1 MTPPT
6 SLWSG
11 NPIPHTRVMVFSTP
25 HKRHAGKWQI
35 WKCGIITKTYSSR
48 ANLYWWI
55 DLLLCCLFASRVRGL
70 GFSWYLNQLPFTW
83 LTACCWNIYDYLRLK
98 HLRKC
103 DQSNRSKKNKRF
115 RLQTRNWALHT
126 NISINTL
133 HLQVSSQKFGMSKVK
148 FAGKTPYGLTYFWN
162 VVCHLHMCGFLLA
175 SGGFAYFTD
184 VSILFWFKCTTY
196 DYALEE
202 LRSYQTF
209 STSMSNGAVRAGY
222 HENCILKRLVLILM
236 SLNGYCQE
244 HVSVLDQKNR
254 RSQWEHTQ
262 WQLNRSGENHLESEI
277 KTVLV
282 TLLCVLVGVVVF
294 NEQTTQPSTR

>member
-1 MTPPT
+1 MNWP
-6 SLWSG
+6 
-11 NPIPHTRVMVFSTP
+11 
-25 HKRHAGKWQI
+25 A
-35 WKCGIITKTYSSR
+35 
-48 ANLYWWI
+48 A
-55 DLLLCCLFASRVRGL
+55 LLFVCVSCTG

-162 VVCHLHMCGFLLA
+162 VVCHLHMCGFPLA
-175 SGGFAYFTD
+175 SGSFAYSTD

>member
-1 MTPPT
+1 MNWPAALLFVGVSCTRPRFQLVSEPAAIYMT
-6 SLWSG
+6 
-11 NPIPHTRVMVFSTP
+11 
-25 HKRHAGKWQI
+25 
-35 WKCGIITKTYSSR
+35 
-48 ANLYWWI
+48 
-55 DLLLCCLFASRVRGL
+55 D
-70 GFSWYLNQLPFTW
+70 
-83 LTACCWNIYDYLRLK
+83 CWNIHVCLHLR

-103 DQSNRSKKNKRF
+103 DQSNRSKERKRL
-115 RLQTRNWALHT
+115 RLQIRNWDLH
-126 NISINTL
+126 NDKSINIL
-133 HLQVSSQKFGMSKVK
+133 HLEVLSQKFGMSKVK
-148 FAGKTPYGLTYFWN
+148 FAGKTPYRLTYFWN
-162 VVCHLHMCGFLLA
+162 VVYHLHVCGFLLA
-175 SGGFAYFTD
+175 SGGFVYSTY
-184 VSILFWFKCTTY
+184 VSIFFWFKCTTY

-209 STSMSNGAVRAGY
+209 STSMSNDAVRAGY

-244 HVSVLDQKNR
+244 HVSVLDQKKIKKNR
-254 RSQWEHTQ
+254 RSQWENTQ